1 MSKNNNSLTLILG
14 TAVGVALVGI
24 AAILYSRSHGDN
36 HPIRTVQ
43 EALAEA
49 REKIHEIENQLSMRG
64 SPA

>member
-1 MSKNNNSLTLILG
+1 MSKDNNSLTLIIG

-24 AAILYSRSHGDN
+24 AAILYSRSHCDT

-43 EALAEA
+43 EALSEA
-49 REKIHEIENQLSMRG
+49 REKIHEIENQLAMHR